1 MELAR
6 GRWSPEKKS
15 QRSQKASL
23 LQTEKRAERHGFRG
37 KKKKKKKKKTAVIF
51 VIASF
56 ASTERKVVWNVLGNL
71 NSPDSGGV
79 AALIFLYRQKT
90 PIL

>member
-1 MELAR
+1 MSGTDRKESR
-6 GRWSPEKKS
+6 ESRWRKEN
-15 QRSQKASL
+15 
-23 LQTEKRAERHGFRG
+23 
-37 KKKKKKKKKTAVIF
+37 TAVIF

-71 NSPDSGGV
+71 NSPDSEGV
-79 AALIFLYRQKT
+79 VALIFLYRQKT

>member
-1 MELAR
+1 MVELAKGDGGARRRLR
-6 GRWSPEKKS
+6 GA
-15 QRSQKASL
+15 Q
-23 LQTEKRAERHGFRG
+23 KRAERHGFG
-37 KKKKKKKKKTAVIF
+37 KKKKEKKKRKTAVIF

-71 NSPDSGGV
+71 NSPDSEGV
-79 AALIFLYRQKT
+79 VALIFLYRPKT

>member
-1 MELAR
+1 MHGDGGALKAPRSHR
-6 GRWSPEKKS
+6 GAEKLLCSRQKRE
-15 QRSQKASL
+15 QRFS
-23 LQTEKRAERHGFRG
+23 GGG
-37 KKKKKKKKKTAVIF
+37 KKRKTAVIF

-71 NSPDSGGV
+71 NSPDSEGV
-79 AALIFLYRQKT
+79 VALIFLYRQKT

>member
-1 MELAR
+1 MQGDGGALRRSHR
-6 GRWSPEKKS
+6 GAKKLLCS
-15 QRSQKASL
+15 RQKREQSVTVL
-23 LQTEKRAERHGFRG
+23 GG
-37 KKKKKKKKKTAVIF
+37 KKRKKKKKTAVIF